1 MVPVSNDTLLR
12 VVRRRIGDRNE
23 DLNVIGIDDFAF
35 RRGQT
40 YGTIVCDL
48 ERRRPVT
55 LLPDRALDTSRTWLA
70 EHPSIS
76 IVARD
81 RAVAMVRP

>member
-1 MVPVSNDTLLR
+1 MGHRLPPASLAPF
-12 VVRRRIGDRNE
+12 GDQNE
-23 DLNVIGIDDFAF
+23 DLNFIGIDDFTF

-70 EHPSIS
+70 KHP
-76 IVARD
+76 
-81 RAVAMVRP
+81 P